1 MDHDDTATQAPIGA
15 PRARLDVRPILA
27 RGEEPF
33 DSIMAALDG
42 LPRGHVLALETPF
55 EPAPLHKV
63 LAQRGYA
70 HSAAALADDHFLTE
84 YWIPGAHAAGAARA
98 EITIDV
104 RGLEPPRPMELTLD
118 ALEQM
123 PHDATLVQLNDRVPA
138 FLLPHLEECGF
149 EYTIGSDERGTVV
162 TIWRAAA

>member
-33 DSIMAALDG
+33 DSIMAALDA
-42 LPRGHVLALETPF
+42 LPHGSVLAVETPF
-55 EPAPLHKV
+55 DPAPLHKV
-63 LAQRGYA
+63 LGQRGYSYS
-70 HSAAALADDHFLTE
+70 SAKVADGHFLTE
-84 YWIPGAHAAGAARA
+84 YWIPDAHAATAART

-123 PHDATLVQLNDRVPA
+123 PDGAALVQMNDRVPA
-138 FLLPHLEECGF
+138 FLLPHLDECGF
-149 EYTIGSDERGTVV
+149 DYTIGSDERGTVV